1 MDRGIQHCPIGW
13 ALASR
18 RAARCFVHESLLE
31 KALCADKSTSTVSR
45 QGCANQFQRPVVRR
59 PHQPHSVH
67 HLISPRC
74 NRSRIRPGR
83 GGERNPLITWPS
95 TASTVHSSLTGD
107 MVLPPRRERKDQ
119 NLHSC
124 ERVSTSLLT
133 RARSRASITALR
145 HEHERITRPNADF
158 LPPVYMLPLRAE
170 SSRTGRVSLSH
181 PMYRIA
187 PVPPGHAVGR
197 GTSAITH
204 PHMNNSTNQRPP
216 HI

>member
-31 KALCADKSTSTVSR
+31 KALCTDKSTSTVSR

-74 NRSRIRPGR
+74 NRSRIRPRR
-83 GGERNPLITWPS
+83 GGERNPLITWAP

-107 MVLPPRRERKDQ
+107 VVLPRRRERKDQ
-119 NLHSC
+119 NLHRC
-124 ERVSTSLLT
+124 KRVSTSWRT
-133 RARSRASITALR
+133 SARSRASNALR
-145 HEHERITRPNADF
+145 RERITRPNADF

-181 PMYRIA
+181 PMYSASA
-187 PVPPGHAVGR
+187 PRKCR
-197 GTSAITH
+197 GPRHVRDNSS
-204 PHMNNSTNQRPP
+204 PHEQL
-216 HI
+216 H